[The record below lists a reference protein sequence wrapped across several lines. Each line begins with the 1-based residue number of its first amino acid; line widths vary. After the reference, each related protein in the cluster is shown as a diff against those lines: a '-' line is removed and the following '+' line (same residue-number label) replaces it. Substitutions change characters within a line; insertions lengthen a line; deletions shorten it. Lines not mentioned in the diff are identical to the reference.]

1 MSINAKLAPLID
13 WYSSLKL
20 LYKNKLINSKE
31 VFIICSLLIL
41 TTICEAAAITCFIPL
56 LEYLQQG
63 SQNFELT
70 NKSIWWKLF
79 SSFFSFFG
87 ATINLLNLSLLIIFL
102 TFTRQIF
109 NFFSILSITKM
120 KYQIGKS
127 LSEKCF
133 TTIFNSN
140 ALNIQ
145 KFNTGSF
152 INTLDH
158 LPQASGVVARALATL
173 FSIGITIFVYSS
185 IMLITAPY
193 ASLFVFII
201 LITILFCVE
210 KWVKIG
216 LKISRDFID
225 FRQKYTSFLSD
236 RIKNWRAIKT
246 SVSEKK
252 EINFAKIY
260 MKEFYDYGIKI
271 AKNSNKYLLI
281 VSPIMTTITLGILFV
296 SINFFNV
303 KITEI
308 AVFILILVRFIPVA
322 QSMASQRQ
330 MIAAY
335 HPSLIHCLDVI
346 RSSNIKRENM
356 KKGKE
361 FKNNFK
367 NIIFKNITFSYN
379 NSNVAAVKNISCSFP
394 SKQKT
399 AIIGRSG
406 AGKST
411 MTDLI
416 STLIRPMNG
425 QIFIDNKNYNYYSLE
440 SIRRRIAYVS
450 QQPLIFSATI
460 KDNIVYASN
469 RKHTKKEI
477 IKASKDANAHDFIN
491 ALPNGY
497 DTFLNEGGANLSGG
511 EKQRLML
518 ARAFLMK
525 SDIIILDEAT
535 SSVDIESEE
544 LINKAITKR
553 LRSKN
558 ITCIV
563 IAHRLSTI
571 KNSDHIIVLNKGQ
584 IEVIGN
590 PKNLKY
596 NENWYKKM
604 LDTG

>member
-1 MSINAKLAPLID
+1 
-13 WYSSLKL
+13 LKL

-225 FRQKYTSFLSD
+225 FRQKYTS
-236 RIKNWRAIKT
+236 
-246 SVSEKK
+246 
-252 EINFAKIY
+252 
-260 MKEFYDYGIKI
+260 
-271 AKNSNKYLLI
+271 
-281 VSPIMTTITLGILFV
+281 
-296 SINFFNV
+296 
-303 KITEI
+303 
-308 AVFILILVRFIPVA
+308 
-322 QSMASQRQ
+322 
-330 MIAAY
+330 
-335 HPSLIHCLDVI
+335 
-346 RSSNIKRENM
+346 
-356 KKGKE
+356 
-361 FKNNFK
+361 
-367 NIIFKNITFSYN
+367 
-379 NSNVAAVKNISCSFP
+379 
-394 SKQKT
+394 
-399 AIIGRSG
+399 
-406 AGKST
+406 
-411 MTDLI
+411 
-416 STLIRPMNG
+416 
-425 QIFIDNKNYNYYSLE
+425 
-440 SIRRRIAYVS
+440 
-450 QQPLIFSATI
+450 
-460 KDNIVYASN
+460 
-469 RKHTKKEI
+469 
-477 IKASKDANAHDFIN
+477 
-491 ALPNGY
+491 
-497 DTFLNEGGANLSGG
+497 
-511 EKQRLML
+511 
-518 ARAFLMK
+518 
-525 SDIIILDEAT
+525 
-535 SSVDIESEE
+535 
-544 LINKAITKR
+544 
-553 LRSKN
+553 
-558 ITCIV
+558 
-563 IAHRLSTI
+563 
-571 KNSDHIIVLNKGQ
+571 
-584 IEVIGN
+584 
-590 PKNLKY
+590 
-596 NENWYKKM
+596 
-604 LDTG
+604 